1 MKKEVDM
8 EPIFTVKCKCTEK
21 EYFRF
26 YRYLLFKRYKWL
38 SYLSLLF
45 ITALVVS
52 FIVTSLLGGLIDW
65 KSSLSPMACFL
76 FYFLCIFYILP
87 YSAVRRFRK
96 NKLARDLESEISFFE
111 DHIETVNKYENFTCP
126 YEKMDRILETKT
138 NVYIMIQPNSG
149 LILRKQDFPEGALEF
164 IHQVMKQHNW

>member
-1 MKKEVDM
+1 M

-21 EYFRF
+21 EYLRF
-26 YRYLLFKRYKWL
+26 YRYILFKRYKWL

-96 NKLARDLESEISFFE
+96 NKLARELESEVSFFE

-164 IHQVMKQHNW
+164 IHQVREQFKW

>member
-111 DHIETVNKYENFTCP
+111 DHIETVNKYENFTCLR
-126 YEKMDRILETKT
+126 EDG
-138 NVYIMIQPNSG
+138 QNSG
-149 LILRKQDFPEGALEF
+149 DKDQRLYHDSAELGFDPAETGLPGRRPGVHPSSHEAA
-164 IHQVMKQHNW
+164 